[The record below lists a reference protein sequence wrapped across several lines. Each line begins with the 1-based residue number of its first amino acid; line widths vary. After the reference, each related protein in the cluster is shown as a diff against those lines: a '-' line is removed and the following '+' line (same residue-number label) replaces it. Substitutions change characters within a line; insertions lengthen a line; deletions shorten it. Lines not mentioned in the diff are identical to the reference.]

1 MTCFNTSKLVWDLSG
16 LHTLKELERAEKDI
30 QKHYNDT
37 RQEEEKLE
45 KDCNDFDKK
54 SEPIVD
60 LCSDVCRV
68 TMPAAFMA
76 ALFNTFFAPH
86 RIFMSF
92 MSFALITVA
101 IAAFALALMLISLR
115 KLDKHLVKLDECGF
129 YNSLLYMI
137 NNRKI
142 DLHKIDFAK
151 KVIEDFSAETIKKEK
166 KSLIETL
173 EKQ

>member
-1 MTCFNTSKLVWDLSG
+1 
-16 LHTLKELERAEKDI
+16 
-30 QKHYNDT
+30 
-37 RQEEEKLE
+37 
-45 KDCNDFDKK
+45 
-54 SEPIVD
+54 
-60 LCSDVCRV
+60 
-68 TMPAAFMA
+68 MPAAFMA
-76 ALFNTFFAPH
+76 ALFNAFFAPH

-92 MSFALITVA
+92 MSFVLITVT